1 MCLMECIIYKIMTA
15 KDKKDEKKKIFSE
28 ENILEYLVKNPNLI
42 NHNIDLFNKLFSL
55 DKNKG
60 NIISFEDIR
69 IKSLINENNILKN
82 KLEDIIK
89 TAKSNNKIQEKLS
102 KFSNEVISIRNIEL
116 LVNYVEDFIEK
127 EFPDL
132 KIKLKIIKFNGF
144 DCVNK
149 KYFAKGKLIDLIN
162 SAFLQKKST
171 LSSKET
177 ISKYSL
183 DEILK
188 NQGSVVLSPLG
199 IEYPIGL
206 ILVGYKSEMM
216 GIDLQFDLLNSLA
229 ETISYSLEQYI
240 QK

>member
-1 MCLMECIIYKIMTA
+1 MTA
-15 KDKKDEKKKIFSE
+15 KDKKDEQKKVFSE
-28 ENILEYLVKNPNLI
+28 KNILEYLVKNPNLI

-69 IKSLINENNILKN
+69 IKSLINENNILKSR
-82 KLEDIIK
+82 LEDIIQ

-102 KFSNEVISIRNIEL
+102 KFSNEVISFRDIEL
-116 LVNYVEDFIEK
+116 LINYVEDFVGK

-132 KIKLKIIKFNGF
+132 KINLKLIEFNGF
-144 DCVNK
+144 DNVNK
-149 KYFAKGKLIDLIN
+149 KYFAKGKLINLIN
-162 SAFLQKKST
+162 SVFLQKKSA
-171 LSSKET
+171 LSSKEI

-188 NQGSVVLSPLG
+188 NQGSVVVCPLG
-199 IEYPIGL
+199 IEYPIGF

>member
-15 KDKKDEKKKIFSE
+15 KDEKDEKKKIFSE

>member
-1 MCLMECIIYKIMTA
+1 MTA
-15 KDKKDEKKKIFSE
+15 KDKKEEKKKVFSE
-28 ENILEYLVKNPNLI
+28 KNILEYLVQNPNII

-60 NIISFEDIR
+60 NLVSFEDIR
-69 IKSLINENNILKN
+69 IKSLMNENNLLKN
-82 KLEDIIK
+82 KLEDIIQA
-89 TAKSNNKIQEKLS
+89 AKSNNKIQEKLS
-102 KFSNEVISIRNIEL
+102 KFSNEVISFRDIAL
-116 LVNYVEDFIEK
+116 LINYVEDFIGK
-127 EFPDL
+127 EFTDL
-132 KIKLKIIKFNGF
+132 KIDLKLIKFNGF
-144 DCVNK
+144 ENVNK

-162 SAFLQKKST
+162 SAFLHKKSA
-171 LSSKET
+171 LSSKEI

-183 DEILK
+183 DKIIE
-188 NQGSVVLSPLG
+188 NQGSVVVSPLG
-199 IEYPIGL
+199 IEYPIGF

>member
-1 MCLMECIIYKIMTA
+1 MFLMECIIYKIMTA

-102 KFSNEVISIRNIEL
+102 KFSNEVISIRDIEL

>member
-1 MCLMECIIYKIMTA
+1 MTA
-15 KDKKDEKKKIFSE
+15 RDKKDKKDEKKKIFSE
-28 ENILEYLVKNPNLI
+28 KNILEYLVKNPNLI

-69 IKSLINENNILKN
+69 IKSLINENNILKDQ
-82 KLEDIIK
+82 LEDIIQ

-102 KFSNEVISIRNIEL
+102 KFSNEVISFRDVEL
-116 LVNYVEDFIEK
+116 LINYVEDFVGK

-132 KIKLKIIKFNGF
+132 KINLKLIKFNGF
-144 DCVNK
+144 DNVSK

-162 SAFLQKKST
+162 SAFLQKKT
-171 LSSKET
+171 ILASKEI

-188 NQGSVVLSPLG
+188 NQGSVVVSPLG
-199 IEYPIGL
+199 IEYPIGF

>member
-15 KDKKDEKKKIFSE
+15 KDEKDEKKKIFSE

-102 KFSNEVISIRNIEL
+102 KFSNEVISIRDIEL

-144 DCVNK
+144 DRVNK

-162 SAFLQKKST
+162 SSFLQKKST

-183 DEILK
+183 GEILK

>member
-1 MCLMECIIYKIMTA
+1 MTA

-102 KFSNEVISIRNIEL
+102 KFSNEVISIRDIEL

>member
-1 MCLMECIIYKIMTA
+1 MTA
-15 KDKKDEKKKIFSE
+15 KDKKDEKEKIFSE
-28 ENILEYLVKNPNLI
+28 KNILEYLVKNPNLI

-69 IKSLINENNILKN
+69 IKSLINENNLLKN
-82 KLEDIIK
+82 KLEDIIQA
-89 TAKSNNKIQEKLS
+89 AKSNNKIQEKLS
-102 KFSNEVISIRNIEL
+102 KFSNEVISFRDIEL
-116 LVNYVEDFIEK
+116 LINYVEDFVGK

-132 KIKLKIIKFNGF
+132 KINLKLIKFNGF
-144 DCVNK
+144 DSVNK

-162 SAFLQKKST
+162 SAFLQKKT
-171 LSSKET
+171 ILASKEI

-188 NQGSVVLSPLG
+188 NQGSVVVSPLG